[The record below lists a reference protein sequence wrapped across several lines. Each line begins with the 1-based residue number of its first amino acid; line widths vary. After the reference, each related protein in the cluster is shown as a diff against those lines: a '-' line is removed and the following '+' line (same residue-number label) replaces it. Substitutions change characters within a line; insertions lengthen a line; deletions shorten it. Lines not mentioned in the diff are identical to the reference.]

1 MVAFAYMSRRRLV
14 GRFMPHDLPARPLSR
29 QAGTTL
35 GPVLR
40 RLFRL
45 VVTAGVVGGVVVLV
59 RKILTAGE
67 PAGATVAAAV
77 PPLPRE
83 EWPPLE
89 PDPVLAE
96 PPPSNGLE
104 PDPEAPQ
111 PTETSTT
118 GDVDAAWVD
127 PVDDACPTTHLVKA
141 KMASKIFHV
150 PGGLSYERT
159 KPDRCYRDAAA
170 AEADG
175 LRAAKR

>member
-1 MVAFAYMSRRRLV
+1 VVFRRL
-14 GRFMPHDLPARPLSR
+14 L
-29 QAGTTL
+29 
-35 GPVLR
+35 
-40 RLFRL
+40 RL

-59 RKILTAGE
+59 RKILVAGG
-67 PAGATVAAAV
+67 PAAPSSAVV

-104 PDPEAPQ
+104 PDPEAPSPPTEVAPQ
-111 PTETSTT
+111 PTEVATAA
-118 GDVDAAWVD
+118 DPDAAWVD
-127 PVDDACPTTHLVKA
+127 PVDDACPPSHPVKA